1 MVKNLNELA
10 REIIK
15 TNQYL
20 TIASSDKKGS
30 PWASA
35 VVYSYDKDW
44 NLYFLSIPSSNHCQN
59 IKNRE
64 KVVVAI
70 FDSHQLFGQ
79 GVGLQIEGEAVEVNT
94 RDTGGSIKIFFE
106 RKFLYGGPSHSSKD
120 YIKQFTSKESVYRCY
135 KIVPKRVWMNDPN
148 NKVDTRVVV
157 KL

>member
-94 RDTGGSIKIFFE
+94 RDTGGV
-106 RKFLYGGPSHSSKD
+106 GHH
-120 YIKQFTSKESVYRCY
+120 
-135 KIVPKRVWMNDPN
+135 IVPKTTSNNLQAKRVFTG
-148 NKVDTRVVV
+148 VTRSSP
-157 KL
+157 KGFG